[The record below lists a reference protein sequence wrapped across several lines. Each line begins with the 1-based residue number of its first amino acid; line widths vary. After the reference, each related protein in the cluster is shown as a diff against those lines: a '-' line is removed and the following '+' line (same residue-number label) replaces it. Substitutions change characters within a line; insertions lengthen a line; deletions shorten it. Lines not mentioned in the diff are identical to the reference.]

1 MKLKRVYIEIT
12 NVCNLNCSFCSPLKR
27 EKGFMKLSQFEHI
40 LKEIKPY
47 SPHIYLHVKGEPLL
61 HPDFEEFLKCA
72 AKYSL
77 PVNLTTNGT
86 LIKKHMELLLKYP
99 RQINIS
105 VHALSDNQ
113 IENYNDYIASV
124 CQLGLEAKKQGSPF
138 VSYRMWNGSD
148 KEKISED
155 SLLILKK
162 IAEYFELSVEEN
174 ISRGRD
180 AKKLADNV
188 FISFM
193 DEFEWPNEKNEYIGN
208 TGKCL
213 GGKEMLGILS
223 NGTVVPCC
231 LDVDGVIALG
241 NIFTE
246 SLENILKKE
255 RFKNLEKGF
264 SGGIIPEPLCQRCSY
279 RTRFSKL

>member
-12 NVCNLNCSFCSPLKR
+12 NICNLNCSFCSPLKR
-27 EKGFMKLSQFEHI
+27 EKGFIKLSQFEHI

-47 SPHIYLHVKGEPLL
+47 NPHVYLHVKGEPLI
-61 HPDFEEFLKCA
+61 HPELEEILKCA
-72 AKYSL
+72 EKHNL

-86 LIKKHMELLLKYP
+86 LIEKNMALLLKYP

-113 IENYNDYIASV
+113 IEDYDGYINSV
-124 CQLGLEAKKQGSPF
+124 CRLGLEAKKQGKPF

-148 KEKISED
+148 NEKIDVD
-155 SLLILKK
+155 SLTILKK
-162 IAEYFELSVEEN
+162 IGEYFELSVEEN

-193 DEFEWPNEKNEYIGN
+193 DEFEWPDENNGYIGN

-213 GGKEMLGILS
+213 GGKEMLGILCD
-223 NGTVVPCC
+223 GTVIPCC
-231 LDVDGVIALG
+231 LDADGMIKLG
-241 NIFTE
+241 NIFSE
-246 SLENILKKE
+246 SLEDILKKE

-264 SGGIIPEPLCQRCSY
+264 SGGVIPEPLCQRCSY